1 MSENNKVLVQDLW
14 KALGNFDWDTLKN
27 CLHPEVHYRDAPSD
41 DPGAH
46 GPENCVKRLSIAW
59 DHLKRQD
66 QVTHRIAAE
75 GDTVFLEHTEK
86 WVFKTGETAE
96 HTFVTVHEI
105 RDGLVYRWTYSLLPI
120 IRAFVSAAGIDVQL
134 KDISLASR
142 ILAQFLVVVF
152 IAQQLDD
159 AIFHPQHGS
168 AGQRH
173 VRGTLHPV
181 AHFPGHANYV
191 TLL

>member
-105 RDGLVYRWTYSLLPI
+105 RDGLVYRWTDYWDMNK
-120 IRAFVSAAGIDVQL
+120 FVSQ
-134 KDISLASR
+134 
-142 ILAQFLVVVF
+142 
-152 IAQQLDD
+152 
-159 AIFHPQHGS
+159 
-168 AGQRH
+168 
-173 VRGTLHPV
+173 
-181 AHFPGHANYV
+181 FPGWFIEEMAKHTAADFGG
-191 TLL
+191 